1 MSSYWLPINITSCQ
15 YSAGANL
22 CMPHT
27 CDIYT
32 VKANDTCYGISQA
45 YDNAFTNSQL
55 ISWNIDINRG
65 CDNLELLVDNQ
76 ISPVPTN
83 VVDGTNTKCGKYY
96 EVRGGDTCAGITNNL
111 GIALSDFYFLNPEIN
126 STSCN
131 NLFLGYSYCV
141 QAIGSINTYPGYGGS
156 PTNPC
161 IGGSSVR
168 ESTCYATTYPT
179 ASAYTFPVIN
189 ETASANTSSTSYSSV
204 AVTPMSAYPTQSG
217 KPLATLTPH
226 QDGMVSGS
234 GDGCYDIASRW
245 SIALSDL
252 YAWNAAFKGDC
263 SGLIP
268 DEYICT
274 GRNTTSS
281 SSSSSAPV
289 STTTATKPTTS
300 SAGTAP
306 PGPTQSGISADC
318 NKWVLQK
325 DGVYCYDMAAAAGI
339 SLACLY
345 QMNPALNEPSECAG
359 LWAGEAYC
367 IGTASKVC
375 T

>member
-1 MSSYWLPINITSCQ
+1 
-15 YSAGANL
+15 
-22 CMPHT
+22 
-27 CDIYT
+27 
-32 VKANDTCYGISQA
+32 
-45 YDNAFTNSQL
+45 
-55 ISWNIDINRG
+55 
-65 CDNLELLVDNQ
+65 
-76 ISPVPTN
+76 
-83 VVDGTNTKCGKYY
+83 
-96 EVRGGDTCAGITNNL
+96 
-111 GIALSDFYFLNPEIN
+111 
-126 STSCN
+126 
-131 NLFLGYSYCV
+131 
-141 QAIGSINTYPGYGGS
+141 
-156 PTNPC
+156 
-161 IGGSSVR
+161 
-168 ESTCYATTYPT
+168 
-179 ASAYTFPVIN
+179 
-189 ETASANTSSTSYSSV
+189 
-204 AVTPMSAYPTQSG
+204 MSAYPTQSG

-252 YAWNAAFKGDC
+252 YAWNAALLGDC

-367 IGTASKVC
+367 IETASKVC